1 MSRTPSQTR
10 RSAPKVLSQ
19 YARNV
24 LAAIG
29 EEPKA
34 ADDVNPGLTLALQER
49 GLVEVDERPLTK
61 SSKKRV
67 TFLRLTQAGRAELAR
82 YFA

>member
-24 LAAIG
+24 LASIAKG
-29 EEPKA
+29 QKA
-34 ADDVNPGLTLALQER
+34 AHDVNPGLSTTLRER
-49 GLVEVDERPLTK
+49 GLVEIEEVCE
-61 SSKKRV
+61 SSLSLSRV
-67 TFLRLTQAGRAELAR
+67 AFLRLTQAGHAELAR
-82 YFA
+82 YA